1 MHRDGGW
8 LVIKTSLHLSVT
20 PDPGPV
26 SVADGQGP
34 DHETVAV
41 GPDPGPETAVA
52 DLAARATTASHA
64 ASPVTARTESPAA
77 SLGVAPTPG
86 PSPSP
91 GPGPSHTANHQS
103 SRTGMEEMAPSRMRM
118 MGVLLVAAQAVLIK
132 AERGSS
138 GGLICLVG
146 RVKSSSIFGDTE
158 AADGVGTNPQPNHPF
173 NF

>member
-1 MHRDGGW
+1 M
-8 LVIKTSLHLSVT
+8 
-20 PDPGPV
+20 
-26 SVADGQGP
+26 SVADVQGP

-52 DLAARATTASHA
+52 VLAARAMTASHV

-91 GPGPSHTANHQS
+91 GPGPSHTADHQS

-138 GGLICLVG
+138 GVLFVWWEGGKAVLFLGIQRQLMGWGLTPNPTTPL
-146 RVKSSSIFGDTE
+146 IFK
-158 AADGVGTNPQPNHPF
+158 VH
-173 NF
+173 